1 MNKSQAEYDV
11 VIVGSGAAG
20 GMSAYALSCAG
31 VRVLMLEAGRDYD
44 PVSETPMF
52 EMPEDAPLRGSSTPD
67 KPFGY
72 FDATVDGGWRVPGE
86 PYSSAENT
94 DFLWWRSRMLGGR
107 TNHWG
112 RISLRMGEYD
122 FKPCSRD
129 GLGADWPMTYA
140 DMAPYYDKTEALIG
154 VYGSNEGL
162 ENTPDSSPGV
172 LLKPP
177 APRADELLTE
187 RYCRDLGIPVVPC
200 HLAILSE
207 KQDHRRWPRELHP
220 NNALGQ
226 RVTRDIMRAR
236 AACFFAT
243 PCGRGCSIGANFQSP
258 TVLLPPALATGN
270 LTIRT
275 DAMVFEVS
283 SNGRGQ
289 ADGVGYIDRVT
300 GKQHHVRARV
310 VILAASAC
318 ESARIMLN
326 SKSTA
331 HPDGIGNASGLV
343 GKYIMDTVGAS
354 LLGQI
359 PKMENMP
366 PHNADGASAMHM
378 YMPWWLYQEQAKG
391 QLDFARGYHIEFGGG
406 RRMPQSGHFGSVE
419 AINGG
424 NYGAQLKQDCRRY
437 FGSFINF
444 SGRGEMIP
452 NEDCYCT
459 IDGDQKDKWGIPT
472 LKFHWQWSDHELNQA
487 RHMQETFRTIIES
500 MGGRVMGEVAKNGAH
515 AIKKPGEIIHEVG
528 GARMGERPE
537 TSVLNQYCQSWQ
549 VPNLFVTD
557 GASFVSNADK
567 NPTLSIMANAW
578 RSADYLVQELRARN
592 L

>member
-1 MNKSQAEYDV
+1 MTKSQPEFDV
-11 VIVGSGAAG
+11 IVVGSGAAG

-44 PVSETPMF
+44 AVSETPMF
-52 EMPEDAPLRGSSTPD
+52 ETLEDAPLRGSSTPD

-72 FDATVDGGWRVPGE
+72 YDATVDGGWRVPGE
-86 PYSSAENT
+86 PYSSAEGT

-122 FKPCSRD
+122 FKPYSRD
-129 GLGADWPMTYA
+129 GLGADWPMAYE

-154 VYGSNEGL
+154 IYGSNEGL
-162 ENTPDSSPGV
+162 ENTPNSSPGV
-172 LLKPP
+172 LLNPP
-177 APRADELLTE
+177 APRADELLTQK
-187 RYCRDLGIPVVPC
+187 YCRELGIPVVPC

-207 KQDHRRWPRELHP
+207 KQNHRRWPRELHP

-275 DAMVFEVS
+275 DAMVYEVS
-283 SNGRGQ
+283 SNARGH
-289 ADGVGYIDRVT
+289 ASGVGYIDRIT

-331 HPDGIGNASGLV
+331 HPQGFGNASGLV
-343 GKYIMDTVGAS
+343 GKYIMDTVGAG
-354 LLGQI
+354 LQAQI
-359 PKMENMP
+359 PMMENMP

-406 RRMPQSGHFGSVE
+406 RRLPQSGHFSAVE
-419 AINGG
+419 AMNGG
-424 NYGAQLKQDCRRY
+424 NYGLQLKEDCRRY
-437 FGSFINF
+437 YGSFIGF

-452 NEDCYCT
+452 NEDCYCE
-459 IDGDQKDKWGIPT
+459 IDSEQKDKWGIPT
-472 LKFHWQWSDHELNQA
+472 LKFHWRWSEHELNQA
-487 RHMQETFRTIIES
+487 RHMHKTFDSIAES
-500 MGGRVMGEVAKNGAH
+500 MGGRIMGKVATNGAE

-528 GARMGERPE
+528 GARMGDDPN
-537 TSVLNQYCQSWQ
+537 TSVLNQFCQSWQ

-557 GASFVSNADK
+557 GAAFVSNADK

-578 RSADYLVQELRARN
+578 RSADYLVQEMRARN